1 MFTDVL
7 KFIRNLA
14 DFKKAIAE
22 LNWDKIGDYAK
33 ELATIAG
40 FAPEGEHLN
49 ELLDAVGLKDYV
61 AVVRA
66 ASAFLVL
73 ILQRVLTPVRFG
85 ETPEDAVAIHEHNS
99 LEEQFEDACE
109 DVNEA
114 LNSQVPET
122 FSAPPVGVNPILI
135 AQAIIALI
143 RFIQERRKNK

>member
-1 MFTDVL
+1 MFTDIL
-7 KFIRNLA
+7 KFIRNLG
-14 DFKKAIAE
+14 DFKKALAE

-33 ELATIAG
+33 ELAGIAG
-40 FAPEGEHLN
+40 FAPEGDALN
-49 ELLDAVGLKDYV
+49 DLLDSIGKKDYIALV
-61 AVVRA
+61 QA
-66 ASAFLVL
+66 ASAFLTMV
-73 ILQRVLTPVRFG
+73 LQRALVPVRFG

-109 DVNEA
+109 DVNDA

-143 RFIQERRKNK
+143 RFIQELRKNK